1 MAVCNT
7 LCLLIESQ
15 LAEWPLVIL
24 SPGQSVR
31 DVLRLLVLTPDTA
44 VHCSGPGVASL
55 GCVGAGEGGARPL
68 SSDTTI
74 RAWRQSGRVA
84 VTVQCLIVMSENE

>member
-1 MAVCNT
+1 MAPCYFVVPGPECPG
-7 LCLLIESQ
+7 C
-15 LAEWPLVIL
+15 
-24 SPGQSVR
+24 SPAPG
-31 DVLRLLVLTPDTA
+31 PDSG
-44 VHCSGPGVASL
+44 HCSGPGVASL